1 MATDIKARFVSAGT
15 ATSATTLAAEQ
26 DTADGTGLTLTAAA
40 STFAG
45 PAITGCTVQRI
56 TLTSGS
62 GDDNSDVTYTITGT
76 DGNNQT
82 ITEDLTGGAGG
93 ATVTSVKFYHTI
105 TSIVGNGAASVDIS
119 AGVTVVGIHAEL
131 KSGRTRIRG
140 MHGVIGTADTFL
152 FKTTSSTGSN
162 VMVLAADAGDLD
174 PYIPDDGILFT
185 DGAYLPFDNGD
196 ITGLTVYLDA

>member
-1 MATDIKARFVSAGT
+1 MATDVKARFVSAGT
-15 ATSATTLAAEQ
+15 ATGATVLAAEQ

-105 TSIVGNGAASVDIS
+105 TSIVGNGAATVDVT
-119 AGVTVVGIHAEL
+119 AGVTVTGIHAEL
-131 KSGRTRIRG
+131 SSGRTRIRG

-152 FKTTSSTGSN
+152 FKTSSSTGNN

-174 PYIPDDGILFT
+174 PYIPDDGVLFEE
-185 DGAYLPFDNGD
+185 GAYFPFDNGD

>member
-40 STFAG
+40 LTFAG

-105 TSIVGNGAASVDIS
+105 TSIVGNGAATVDVS
-119 AGVTVVGIHAEL
+119 AGVTVTGIHAEL
-131 KSGRTRIRG
+131 NSGRTRVRG
-140 MHGVIGTADTFL
+140 MHGVIGTADTF
-152 FKTTSSTGSN
+152 F
-162 VMVLAADAGDLD
+162 
-174 PYIPDDGILFT
+174 I
-185 DGAYLPFDNGD
+185 
-196 ITGLTVYLDA
+196 